1 MTMLRVPTRVAHA
14 RTRPKRNA
22 FHYKLCYFAIP
33 VGEWTRGTRAAFF
46 SIDRPNLFSLRSR
59 DYGDGKTRPA
69 DWIRGLLNAQGLI
82 EADGEIV
89 LLTLPRLLG
98 YAFNPVSFWFCSD
111 RDGRLRAVLAE
122 VNNTFGERHCYLC
135 FHENR
140 EPIEK
145 SARLVMRKVFHVSP
159 FMEVKGSYRFRF
171 DYAADRIGVQ
181 IDLLDEEGVI
191 LATSMSGHPLPLTAV
206 GLLKTAFGYPLQTVK
221 VVALI
226 HYQALKLFL
235 KGVRNYR
242 KPAPPEM
249 FVSR

>member
-1 MTMLRVPTRVAHA
+1 MLRVPTHVAHA

-33 VGEWTRGTRAAFF
+33 VREWTRGTRGMFF
-46 SIDRPNLFSLRSR
+46 SIDRPNLFSLWNK
-59 DYGDGKTRPA
+59 DYGDGHAHPA
-69 DWIRGLLNAQGLI
+69 EWIDGLLKEQGLV

-111 RDGRLRAVLAE
+111 REGHLRAVLAE

-135 FHENR
+135 FHETH
-140 EPIEK
+140 EPIDK

-171 DYAADRIGVQ
+171 DYGADRVGVQ
-181 IDLLDEEGVI
+181 IDLLDDDGVI
-191 LATSMSGHPLPLTAV
+191 LATSMSGKPEALTAP
-206 GLLKTAFGYPLQTVK
+206 GLLKTAFGYPLQTLK
-221 VVALI
+221 VIALI

-242 KPAPPEM
+242 KPAPPEA
-249 FVSR
+249 FVSH

>member
-1 MTMLRVPTRVAHA
+1 MQRVPTLVAHA
-14 RTRPKRNA
+14 RTRPRRNA

-33 VGEWTRGTRAAFF
+33 VSEWFKGTRGAFF
-46 SIDRPNLFSLRSR
+46 SIDRFNLFSLRSR
-59 DYGDGKTRPA
+59 DYGDGAAPPRE
-69 DWIRGLLNAQGLI
+69 WIAGLLHEQGLS

-98 YAFNPVSFWFCSD
+98 YAFNPVSFWFCFDHS
-111 RDGRLRAVLAE
+111 RQLRAVLAE

-135 FHENR
+135 FHETH
-140 EPIEK
+140 EPITK
-145 SARLVMRKVFHVSP
+145 AARLVVRKMFHVSP

-171 DYAADRIGVQ
+171 DYDPERIGVQ

-191 LATSMSGHPLPLTAV
+191 LATSMRGRPQAITTL
-206 GLLKTAFGYPLQTVK
+206 GLLKTALGYPLQTIK
-221 VVALI
+221 VVVLI
-226 HYQALKLFL
+226 HYQAVKLFL

-242 KPAPPEM
+242 KPEPPEA

>member
-1 MTMLRVPTRVAHA
+1 MQRVRTLVAHA
-14 RTRPKRNA
+14 RTRPRRNA

-33 VGEWTRGTRAAFF
+33 VREWEPGSRKVFF
-46 SIDRPNLFSLRSR
+46 SIDRPNLFSLRSS
-59 DYGDGKTRPA
+59 DYGDGTTPLA
-69 DWIRGLLNAQGLI
+69 DWIGGILAAAQLT
-82 EADGEIV
+82 EADGDIV
-89 LLTLPRLLG
+89 LVTLPRFLG
-98 YAFNPVSFWFCSD
+98 YAFNPVSFWFCLD
-111 RDGRLRAVLAE
+111 REKRLRAVLAE

-135 FHENR
+135 FHETH
-140 EPIEK
+140 EPIVK
-145 SARLVMRKVFHVSP
+145 SARLVVRKIFHVSP

-171 DYAADRIGVQ
+171 EYEPDRIAVR
-181 IDLLDEEGVI
+181 IDLLDEDGVI
-191 LATSMSGHPLPLTAV
+191 LSTSMSGSPQPVTAAGLT
-206 GLLKTAFGYPLQTVK
+206 KTALAYPLQTLK

>member
-1 MTMLRVPTRVAHA
+1 MLRVPTLVAHA

-22 FHYKLCYFAIP
+22 FHYKLCYFAVP
-33 VGEWTRGTRAAFF
+33 VRDWTRGTRGLFF
-46 SIDRPNLFSLRSR
+46 SIDRPNLFSLWSK
-59 DYGDGKTRPA
+59 DYGDGKTPPG
-69 DWIRGLLNAQGLI
+69 DWVRGLLREHGLV

-89 LLTLPRLLG
+89 LLSLPRLVG

-111 RDGRLRAVLAE
+111 RDGRLRTVLVE

-135 FHENR
+135 FNEDHA
-140 EPIEK
+140 PIDK

-171 DYAADRIGVQ
+171 DYTAERIGVQ
-181 IDLLDEEGVI
+181 IDLIDEEGVI
-191 LATSMSGHPLPLTAV
+191 LATSMSGRTVPLTAA
-206 GLLKTAFGYPLQTVK
+206 GLLKTAFAYPLQTLK
-221 VVALI
+221 VVTLI

-242 KPAPPEM
+242 KPAPPEI

>member
-1 MTMLRVPTRVAHA
+1 MQRVPTLVAHA
-14 RTRPKRNA
+14 RTRPRRNA

-33 VGEWTRGTRAAFF
+33 VSEWTGGTRGGFF
-46 SIDRPNLFSLRSR
+46 SIDRFNLFSIRSK
-59 DYGDGKTRPA
+59 DYGDGATPPGK
-69 DWIRGLLNAQGLI
+69 WIAGILGEQGFS

-98 YAFNPVSFWFCSD
+98 YAFNPVSFWFCFD
-111 RDGRLRAVLAE
+111 RDKQLRAVLAE

-135 FHENR
+135 FHETH
-140 EPIEK
+140 EPITK
-145 SARLVMRKVFHVSP
+145 TARLVLRKMFHVSP

-171 DYAADRIGVQ
+171 DYDADRIGVQ

-191 LATSMSGHPLPLTAV
+191 LATSMSGRPQAITAL

-226 HYQALKLFL
+226 HYQAVKLFL

-242 KPAPPEM
+242 KPEPPEAL
-249 FVSR
+249 VSR